1 MPEPK
6 PQNPADF
13 RQQDLTGFSVGRF
26 DIQLRL
32 GAGGMGEV
40 YRAQDTKLHRMVAI
54 KRIFGAGNATH
65 DDIARLLREG
75 QRASS
80 LNHPNIAA
88 IYDVIEDHGEVL
100 LVMEYVEGTTLRD
113 RLAEPGTVEEFLAIA
128 IQCGDALSAAHE
140 KKILHSD
147 VKPENIMLTPSGQ
160 VKLLDFGVARR
171 LGSQGD
177 TTAGSLL
184 SLGALA
190 PVGGTPAY
198 MPPEVLLGGLPDARS
213 DIFGLGL
220 VMYEMFSGTHP
231 FRRPTE
237 TAPVLLRILQ
247 EEAVAVNKLNSAVP
261 ENLARV
267 VAKSMAKDPA
277 QRYQSAGDLVDDLR
291 AVERGSKPKA
301 VLHAATG
308 KKKKAVVWAALI
320 TAAVL
325 LAFVLIFTPL
335 RGRIASLLHGG
346 PAAVTG
352 GQETLAV
359 LPVQVAGEDARLH
372 AFASGLGESVS
383 SKLSQLSESHSLG
396 VVSPSQVRD
405 RKVSTAQDGYRQ
417 FGAHLAVQMS
427 LQEAGDLRRVSYSLV
442 DGRTGK
448 TVSGNTIT
456 APVSDP
462 FRLQDEV
469 ASAVVQA
476 LKIRLRPDE
485 QTAINAHG
493 TDQASAYGYYLQA
506 RGYLQDYSVRPEH
519 IEDALLMLEQAL
531 KADPNFGLAYATRG
545 EAKWDKYQTSKDS
558 KWVSAAQ
565 ADCSKAIK
573 LANAGAE
580 GHVCLGLLD
589 GGTGENQ
596 KAAEEFQRALQLDPT
611 GDEAYIGLARA
622 YTALN
627 KLDEA
632 ENTYQRF
639 ISLKPNYYRG
649 YNLLANFYIQQAQ
662 YDKAAQI
669 YQQAIHLAP
678 ENSQLYYNLGGT
690 YLFLG
695 RDNEAIS
702 ALQKSIKIRPTAGAY
717 SNLGTAMFR
726 ARRFGDAASNYRQA
740 VELEKHT
747 YDMWGNLAD
756 AYFFNGQHQEAMKA
770 YEKELDLIVEQLVV
784 NPNNAGL
791 LGDAAACYGRLGRR
805 AEALENLDKSLQ
817 LEHNDKDLLF
827 NAAVV
832 YNELGDTGVALEWLQ
847 KAISA
852 GYSRSV
858 VRAAPIFDNLHDNAR
873 FRQMLQEPSPNP
885 A

>member
-6 PQNPADF
+6 PQNHADL

-54 KRIFGAGNATH
+54 KRIFSAGNASH
-65 DDIARLLREG
+65 EDIARLLREG

-88 IYDVIEDHGEVL
+88 IYDVLEDRGEVL

-113 RLAEPGTVEEFLAIA
+113 RLAEPGTIEQFLAIA
-128 IQCGDALSAAHE
+128 IQCADALAAAHE

-171 LGSQGD
+171 LGSPGD

-220 VMYEMFSGTHP
+220 VMYEMFTGEHP

-237 TAPVLLRILQ
+237 TTPVPLRILQ
-247 EEAVAVNKLNSAVP
+247 EEAIAVNKINPAVP

-267 VAKSMAKDPA
+267 VAKCMAKDPA
-277 QRYQSAGDLVDDLR
+277 QRYDSAKDLVDDLR
-291 AVERGSKPKA
+291 AVERGSKPKVA
-301 VLHAATG
+301 LRAATG
-308 KKKKAVVWAALI
+308 NRKKLAWAALSI
-320 TAAVL
+320 VVL
-325 LAFVLIFTPL
+325 LLAIGFSFSPM
-335 RGRIASLLHGG
+335 RSRIASLLHRSG
-346 PAAVTG
+346 AATVG
-352 GQETLAV
+352 EQETLAV
-359 LPVQVAGEDARLH
+359 LPVQVAGEDAKLQ

-405 RKVSTAQDGYRQ
+405 KKVSTAQDGYRQ
-417 FGAHLAVQMS
+417 FGANLTVQMS

-456 APVSDP
+456 APISDP

-469 ASAVVQA
+469 AAGVVQA

-485 QTAINAHG
+485 QTAIKAHG
-493 TDQASAYGYYLQA
+493 TDQPAAYGYYLQA
-506 RGYLQDYSVRPEH
+506 RGYLQEYSVRPEN
-519 IEDALLMLEQAL
+519 IDDAMVMLEQAI

-545 EAKWDKYQTSKDS
+545 EAKWDRYQTSKDS
-558 KWVSAAQ
+558 KFVRAAQ
-565 ADCSKAIK
+565 ADCSKAIEM
-573 LANAGAE
+573 ANAGAE
-580 GHVCLGLLD
+580 GHVCLGMLQR
-589 GGTGENQ
+589 GTGEYE
-596 KAAEEFQRALQLDPT
+596 KAVVEFQRALQLDPT
-611 GDEAYIGLARA
+611 IDEAYIGMALAYA
-622 YTALN
+622 ALN

-632 ENTYQRF
+632 EKTYLNF
-639 ISLKPNYYRG
+639 IAVNPNYYRG
-649 YNLLANFYIQQAQ
+649 YNVLANFYLQQAQ

-669 YQQAIHLAP
+669 YQQAIRLAP

-695 RDNEAIS
+695 RDNQAIS
-702 ALQKSIKIRPTAGAY
+702 ALQQSIKIRPTAGAY

-726 ARRFGDAASNYRQA
+726 VRRFADAASNYREA
-740 VELEKHT
+740 VKLDDH
-747 YDMWGNLAD
+747 YYQLWGNLAD
-756 AYFFNGQHQEAMKA
+756 AYFFNGQHADATKA
-770 YEKELDLIVEQLVV
+770 YEKELGLILDQLRV

-791 LGDAAACYGRLGRR
+791 LGDAAACYGQLGKR
-805 AEALENLDKSLQ
+805 AEALDNLDKSLR
-817 LEHNDKDLLF
+817 LGRSDKDLLF

-858 VRAAPIFDNLHDNAR
+858 VRAAPIFNNLHENVR
-873 FRQMLQEPSPNP
+873 FQQMLQESSQSK
-885 A
+885 

>member
-6 PQNPADF
+6 PQNHADL

-54 KRIFGAGNATH
+54 KRISSAGNATH
-65 DDIARLLREG
+65 EDIARLLREG

-88 IYDVIEDHGEVL
+88 IYDVLEDRGEVL

-113 RLAEPGTVEEFLAIA
+113 RLAEPGTVEQFLGIA
-128 IQCGDALSAAHE
+128 IQCADALAAAHE

-171 LGSQGD
+171 LGSHGD

-220 VMYEMFSGTHP
+220 VIYEMFTGTHP

-237 TAPVLLRILQ
+237 TVPVPLRILQ
-247 EEAVAVNKLNSAVP
+247 EEAIAVNKINPAVP

-267 VAKSMAKDPA
+267 VAKCMARDPA
-277 QRYQSAGDLVDDLR
+277 QRYDSAKDLVEDLR
-291 AVERGSKPKA
+291 AVERGSKPKVVFRA
-301 VLHAATG
+301 GTG
-308 KKKKAVVWAALI
+308 NRKKLLWAAL
-320 TAAVL
+320 AVL
-325 LAFVLIFTPL
+325 VLLLAIGFSLASL
-335 RGRIASLLHGG
+335 RSSIASLLRGSG
-346 PAAVTG
+346 AATVG
-352 GQETLAV
+352 GQDTLAV
-359 LPVQVAGEDARLH
+359 LPVQIAGDDAKLQ
-372 AFASGLGESVS
+372 AFASGLGESVT

-396 VVSPSQVRD
+396 VVSPNQVRD
-405 RKVSTAQDGYRQ
+405 KKVSTAQDGYRQ
-417 FGAHLAVQMS
+417 FGANLAVQMS

-442 DGRTGK
+442 DGKTGK
-448 TVSGNTIT
+448 TVSGNTVT
-456 APVSDP
+456 APLSDP

-469 ASAVVQA
+469 ATAIIQA

-485 QTAINAHG
+485 QTAIKAHG
-493 TDQASAYGYYLQA
+493 TDQPAAYGYYLQA
-506 RGYLQDYSVRPEH
+506 RGYLRDYSARPEH
-519 IEDALLMLEQAL
+519 IDDAMVMLEQAL

-545 EAKWDKYQTSKDS
+545 EAKWAKYQTSKDK
-558 KWVSAAQ
+558 KWVGAAQ
-565 ADCSKAIK
+565 ADCAKAID

-580 GHVCLGLLD
+580 GHVCIGTLLR
-589 GGTGENQ
+589 GTGENE
-596 KAAEEFQRALQLDPT
+596 KAVVEFQRALQLDPT
-611 GDEAYIGLARA
+611 AEDGYVGMAQA

-627 KLDEA
+627 KLDDA
-632 ENTYQRF
+632 EKTYQRF
-639 ISLKPNYYRG
+639 IELRPQYYRG
-649 YNLLANFYIQQAQ
+649 YNMLAGFYLQQAQ
-662 YDKAAQI
+662 YEKAAQI
-669 YQQAIHLAP
+669 YQQAIRLAP

-695 RDNEAIS
+695 RDNDAIS
-702 ALQKSIKIRPTAGAY
+702 ALQQSIKIRPTANAY
-717 SNLGTAMFR
+717 SNLGTALFR
-726 ARRFGDAASNYRQA
+726 VRRFADAASNYREA
-740 VELEKHT
+740 VKLEDHT
-747 YDMWGNLAD
+747 YQLWGNLGD
-756 AYFFNGQHQEAMKA
+756 AYFFNGQRQEGLKS
-770 YEKELDLIVEQLVV
+770 YEKELELALDRLKV
-784 NPNNAGL
+784 NPHDAVL
-791 LGDAAACYGRLGRR
+791 LGDVATCYAQLSNR
-805 AEALENLDKSLQ
+805 EQALQTLDQSLQ
-817 LEHNDKDLLF
+817 FGHGDKDLLF

-858 VRAAPIFDNLHDNAR
+858 VRAAPIFDNLHDNIR
-873 FRQMLQEPSPNP
+873 FQQMLQEPSPSK
-885 A
+885 

>member
-6 PQNPADF
+6 PQNHADL

-54 KRIFGAGNATH
+54 KRIFSSGNATH
-65 DDIARLLREG
+65 EDIARLLREG

-88 IYDVIEDHGEVL
+88 IYDVLEDRGEVL

-113 RLAEPGTVEEFLAIA
+113 RLAEPGTIEQFLGIA
-128 IQCGDALSAAHE
+128 IQCADALAAAHE

-171 LGSQGD
+171 LGSPGD

-220 VMYEMFSGTHP
+220 VMYEMFTGTHP

-237 TAPVLLRILQ
+237 TTPVPLRILQ
-247 EEAVAVNKLNSAVP
+247 EEAIAANKINPAVP

-267 VAKSMAKDPA
+267 VAKCMAKDPA
-277 QRYQSAGDLVDDLR
+277 QRYDSAKDLVDDLR
-291 AVERGSKPKA
+291 AVERGSKPKVA
-301 VLHAATG
+301 LRAATDNR
-308 KKKKAVVWAALI
+308 KKLAWAALSI
-320 TAAVL
+320 VVL
-325 LAFVLIFTPL
+325 LLAIGFSFSPM
-335 RGRIASLLHGG
+335 RSRITSLLHRSG
-346 PAAVTG
+346 AATVG
-352 GQETLAV
+352 EQETLAV
-359 LPVQVAGEDARLH
+359 LPVQVAGEDAKLQ

-405 RKVSTAQDGYRQ
+405 KKVSTAQDGYRQ
-417 FGAHLAVQMS
+417 FGANLAVQMS
-427 LQEAGDLRRVSYSLV
+427 LQEAGDLRRVSYALV

-456 APVSDP
+456 APISDP

-469 ASAVVQA
+469 AAGVVQA

-485 QTAINAHG
+485 QTAISAHG
-493 TDQASAYGYYLQA
+493 TDQPAAYGYYLQA

-519 IEDALLMLEQAL
+519 IDDAMVMLEQAI

-545 EAKWDKYQTSKDS
+545 EAKWDRYQTSKDS
-558 KWVSAAQ
+558 KWVAAAQ
-565 ADCSKAIK
+565 TDCSKAIE

-589 GGTGENQ
+589 GGTGENDR
-596 KAAEEFQRALQLDPT
+596 AVVEFQRALQLDST
-611 GDEAYIGLARA
+611 SDEAYVGLARA

-627 KLDEA
+627 KLDDA
-632 ENTYQRF
+632 EKTYQRL
-639 ISLKPNYYRG
+639 IALRPNYYRG
-649 YNLLANFYIQQAQ
+649 YNMLASFYLQQAQ
-662 YDKAAQI
+662 YEKAAQI
-669 YQQAIHLAP
+669 YQQAIRLAP

-702 ALQKSIKIRPTAGAY
+702 ALQQSIKIRPTAGAY

-726 ARRFGDAASNYRQA
+726 VRRFGDAANNYIEALKLDNNRF
-740 VELEKHT
+740 
-747 YDMWGNLAD
+747 DIWGNLAD
-756 AYFFNGQHQEAMKA
+756 AYFFNGQHEQAMKA
-770 YEKELDLIVEQLVV
+770 YEKELGLMLEQLRV
-784 NPNNAGL
+784 NPNNAVL
-791 LGDAAACYGRLGRR
+791 LGNVAACYGQLGKR
-805 AEALENLDKSLQ
+805 ADALQNLDKSLQ
-817 LEHNDKDLLF
+817 LGHSDKDLLF

-858 VRAAPIFDNLHDNAR
+858 VRTAPIFDNLHENVR
-873 FRQMLQEPSPNP
+873 FQQMLQESSQSK
-885 A
+885 